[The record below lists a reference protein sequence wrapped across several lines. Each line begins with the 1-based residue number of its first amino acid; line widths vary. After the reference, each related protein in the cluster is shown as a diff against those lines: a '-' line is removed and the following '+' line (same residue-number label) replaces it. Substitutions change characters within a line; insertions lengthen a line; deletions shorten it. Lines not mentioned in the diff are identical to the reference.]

1 MTDQI
6 TPLMQDLIIAETSEP
21 MLMSNPPQQTKHAL
35 LYRRALDGIRAL
47 KHRVDDLL
55 EANDRYLMRARASE
69 ALLLRV
75 ATCQTM
81 VCEDDVK
88 LHDEI
93 REFLKEP
100 WK

>member
-6 TPLMQDLIIAETSEP
+6 IPLMQDLHIAETSEP

-47 KHRVDDLL
+47 KHRVDELL
-55 EANDRYLMRARASE
+55 AANTRYLLRARKSE
-69 ALLLRV
+69 EYLVRAMLCM
-75 ATCQTM
+75 TT

-93 REFLKEP
+93 REYLKEP
-100 WK
+100 WR